1 MDLLYLVIAL
11 LLGIVMI
18 IVEMLIPGFGVMGII
33 GLAIVIFVLYSVYTL
48 KGVVVGSA
56 LLVGTIILLVVMA
69 FVVRRAL
76 SPNGSLGK
84 RGLILNET
92 SGSNNLE
99 LKSDLV
105 GNTGICLTS
114 LRPCGYVLLS
124 GQKFEAV
131 SINGF
136 IEKNTI
142 ILVDNIRG
150 ERLYVC
156 KVKLI
161 MKGDEYAENTGR

>member
-84 RGLILNET
+84 RGLTLNET
-92 SGSNNLE
+92 SGSIDLESKSNLIG
-99 LKSDLV
+99 K
-105 GNTGICLTS
+105 TGIYLTS
-114 LRPCGYVLLS
+114 LRPCGYVQVND
-124 GQKFEAV
+124 QKFEAV
-131 SINGF
+131 STNGL

-142 ILVDNIRG
+142 ILVEHIRG
-150 ERLYVC
+150 QRLYVRN
-156 KVKLI
+156 
-161 MKGDEYAENTGR
+161 AQTQ

>member
-84 RGLILNET
+84 RGLTLNET
-92 SGSNNLE
+92 SGSIDLESKSNLIS
-99 LKSDLV
+99 K
-105 GNTGICLTS
+105 TGICLTS
-114 LRPCGYVLLS
+114 LRRSGYVQVNE
-124 GQKFEAV
+124 QKFEAV
-131 SINGF
+131 STNGL

-142 ILVDNIRG
+142 ILVEHIRG
-150 ERLYVC
+150 ERLYVRN
-156 KVKLI
+156 
-161 MKGDEYAENTGR
+161 AQTQ

>member
-1 MDLLYLVIAL
+1 MLVTL
-11 LLGIVMI
+11 LLGLGMI
-18 IVEMLIPGFGVMGII
+18 IVEMLIPGVGVIGII
-33 GLAIVIFVLYSVYTL
+33 GLVAVIFVLYSAYKM
-48 KGVVVGSA
+48 KGVVIGSI
-56 LLVGTIILLVVMA
+56 LLAGIILMLVVMSY
-69 FVVRRAL
+69 VVRRAM

-114 LRPCGYVLLS
+114 LRPCGYVQVND
-124 GQKFEAV
+124 QKFEAV
-131 SINGF
+131 STNGL

-142 ILVDNIRG
+142 ILVEHIRG
-150 ERLYVC
+150 QRLYVRN
-156 KVKLI
+156 
-161 MKGDEYAENTGR
+161 AQTQ